1 MGWLTMSRDA
11 MGGHKTAKAYLDAQF
26 TYAREQPDGS
36 QRGLTVL
43 ASSCPGNRVYYAA
56 VQEVHDGKGGEIF
69 AVVCLVLWNPR
80 SATAEHFGYKDM
92 TENMGP
98 CEAQCPATIL
108 DLLTPTDNEHALDW
122 RGRCRENLS
131 RRSRKIEPGTRIR
144 LETPLTFTDGHI
156 GNEFIA
162 DRIGRKLVLRD
173 PVSHVPYRI
182 SRFMERAWT
191 VVRETKVHKTVFA

>member
-26 TYAREQPDGS
+26 TYERKQSSGGS
-36 QRGLTVL
+36 RGLKVL
-43 ASSCPGNRVYYAA
+43 ASSCAGNRVYYAA
-56 VQEVHDGKGGEIF
+56 VQELSDGRGGEIF

-92 TENMGP
+92 TEQMGP
-98 CEAQCPATIL
+98 CEAQCPAAIL

-122 RGRCRENLS
+122 RRRCRANLAL
-131 RRSRKIEPGTRIR
+131 RSRKIEPGARIR
-144 LETPLTFTDGHI
+144 LESPLAFTDGHV
-156 GNEFIA
+156 GNEFIV

-173 PVSHVPYRI
+173 PFRGVPYRI

-191 VVRETKVHKTVFA
+191 VVQETKVHKTVFA